1 MYGESRLESYSKG
14 EDGMETKQHNG
25 KTSSPVLIY
34 YRGKRIGLYCAKLIG
49 RCTVV
54 LAHGAISFPVGTVLT
69 VKFRSSDEK
78 ETDRKQAVAVV
89 HRNSTTGML
98 LDLQATI

>member
-1 MYGESRLESYSKG
+1 MDS
-14 EDGMETKQHNG
+14 KQHND

-69 VKFRSSDEK
+69 VKFRSSDEQ
-78 ETDRKQAVAVV
+78 ETDRKPAVAVV